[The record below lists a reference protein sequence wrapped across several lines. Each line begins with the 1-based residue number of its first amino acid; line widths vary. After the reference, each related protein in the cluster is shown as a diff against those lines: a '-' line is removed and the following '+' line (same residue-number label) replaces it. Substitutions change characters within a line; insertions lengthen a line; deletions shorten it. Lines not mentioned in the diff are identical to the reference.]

1 MTPNDAW
8 SSRARH
14 VIRACNIT
22 AATFS
27 IVGAGFVILC
37 AVVAPAFARGRTF
50 SLVKRLALADF
61 FFSAFAL
68 MGDRGADAPLDQPT
82 MTCVIQGAGT
92 QIASLCQAMY
102 ATTISHALATAV
114 GKRAASTTKEL
125 RENIRR
131 YDAAALGVSL
141 TLACV
146 PMFTGTYGDSGLG
159 RCHVK
164 HGVVRVSVYFV
175 PIWLCMGYNVY
186 NWGAVWRTATRVQAL
201 DRSLDDDPRS
211 RAATKRLITFVRR
224 LLAYP
229 FIQVSTNVPGT
240 ALRLA
245 SLFGGAKNP
254 SLGLTAAHVACKTS
268 QGFLHAVVF
277 LYAHPA
283 KRELVAAVSR
293 AIGLESVALRVS
305 SSSANTAHPGHEQ
318 DGGTYP
324 NLSEDIDFISDDDD
338 DENDDDENGNG
349 NGTTTDEPIRP
360 IAGDPFVRV
369 AFTDRAANANANA
382 VAGVELTAVTS
393 NSTRD
398 ETTDDDDD
406 IQQPS
411 LSTPTTPSSSL
422 IPSLI
427 QRSDDR

>member
-1 MTPNDAW
+1 MPTPNDAW
-8 SSRARH
+8 STRARH

-27 IVGAGFVILC
+27 VVGAGFVILC

-92 QIASLCQAMY
+92 QISSLCQAMY

-125 RENIRR
+125 RENVRR
-131 YDAAALGVSL
+131 YDAVALGVSL

-146 PMFTGTYGDSGLG
+146 PMFTATYGDSGLG

-164 HGVVRVSVYFV
+164 HGVVRVLVYFV

-240 ALRLA
+240 ALRLV
-245 SLFGGAKNP
+245 SLFGGSKSP

-283 KRELVAAVSR
+283 KRELFAAVSR
-293 AIGLESVALRVS
+293 ALGLESIALRVS
-305 SSSANTAHPGHEQ
+305 SSSAAHPGRAQ

-338 DENDDDENGNG
+338 DDDDDENGNG
-349 NGTTTDEPIRP
+349 TTVDEPIRP
-360 IAGDPFVRV
+360 IAGDAFVRV
-369 AFTDRAANANANA
+369 AFTDGAAAR
-382 VAGVELTAVTS
+382 AGVELAAVTS

-398 ETTDDDDD
+398 DVNAPFSPSSTTS
-406 IQQPS
+406 P
-411 LSTPTTPSSSL
+411 PPTPSSSL
-422 IPSLI
+422 IPSAI
-427 QRSDDR
+427 QRSDRR

>member
-1 MTPNDAW
+1 MTPSDAW
-8 SSRARH
+8 SSHARH

-68 MGDRGADAPLDQPT
+68 MGDRGADAPLDEPT

-125 RENIRR
+125 RENVRR
-131 YDAAALGVSL
+131 YDAVALGVSL

-146 PMFTGTYGDSGLG
+146 PMFTATYGDSGLG

-164 HGVVRVSVYFV
+164 HGVIRVLVYFV

-240 ALRLA
+240 ALRLV
-245 SLFGGAKNP
+245 SLFGGSKNP

-293 AIGLESVALRVS
+293 ALGLESVALRVS
-305 SSSANTAHPGHEQ
+305 SSSSSAHPGHEQ

-338 DENDDDENGNG
+338 DENGG
-349 NGTTTDEPIRP
+349 GTTTDEPIRP
-360 IAGDPFVRV
+360 IAGDAFVRV
-369 AFTDRAANANANA
+369 AFTDRADAN
-382 VAGVELTAVTS
+382 VGVELAAVTS

-398 ETTDDDDD
+398 DETDVNA
-406 IQQPS
+406 PS
-411 LSTPTTPSSSL
+411 SPSSTPTPSSSL
-422 IPSLI
+422 IPSAI
-427 QRSDDR
+427 QRSDDDRGGRRHE

>member
-1 MTPNDAW
+1 MTPNAW

-22 AATFS
+22 SATFS
-27 IVGAGFVILC
+27 VVGAGFVILC

-61 FFSAFAL
+61 LFSAFAL
-68 MGDRGADAPLDQPT
+68 MGDRGADAPLDEPT

-102 ATTISHALATAV
+102 ATTISHTLATAV
-114 GKRAASTTKEL
+114 GRRAASTTKEL

-131 YDAAALGVSL
+131 YDAVVLGVSL

-146 PMFTGTYGDSGLG
+146 PMFTATYGDSGLG

-164 HGVVRVSVYFV
+164 HGVVRVVCYFV

-211 RAATKRLITFVRR
+211 RAATKRLTTFVRR

-240 ALRLA
+240 ALRLVA
-245 SLFGGAKNP
+245 LFGGSKNP

-293 AIGLESVALRVS
+293 ALGLESVALRVS
-305 SSSANTAHPGHEQ
+305 SHATAPGHPQ

-324 NLSEDIDFISDDDD
+324 NLSEDVDFISDDDD
-338 DENDDDENGNG
+338 DDIDDIVDARAA
-349 NGTTTDEPIRP
+349 TDEPIRP
-360 IAGDPFVRV
+360 IAGDAFVRV
-369 AFTDRAANANANA
+369 AFARGTAADAD
-382 VAGVELTAVTS
+382 GVELTTANSSSDASSPPPTS
-393 NSTRD
+393 
-398 ETTDDDDD
+398 
-406 IQQPS
+406 
-411 LSTPTTPSSSL
+411 SSSL
-422 IPSLI
+422 IPGEI
-427 QRSDDR
+427 QRSDDRRTDRRPGTGW

>member
-27 IVGAGFVILC
+27 VVGAGFVILC

-164 HGVVRVSVYFV
+164 HGVVRVLVYFV

-305 SSSANTAHPGHEQ
+305 SASANTAHPGREQ

-338 DENDDDENGNG
+338 DENDEIGNG
-349 NGTTTDEPIRP
+349 GTTTDEPIRP

-369 AFTDRAANANANA
+369 AFTRADANANAD
-382 VAGVELTAVTS
+382 AGVELVAVAS
-393 NSTRD
+393 NSTHDD
-398 ETTDDDDD
+398 ETDNDDDDD
-406 IQQPS
+406 DVQHPS
-411 LSTPTTPSSSL
+411 LSTPTPSSSL

>member
-1 MTPNDAW
+1 MTPNAW

-27 IVGAGFVILC
+27 VVGAGFVILC

-114 GKRAASTTKEL
+114 EKRAASTTKEL

-131 YDAAALGVSL
+131 YDAVALGVSL

-146 PMFTGTYGDSGLG
+146 PMFTATYGDSGLG

-164 HGVVRVSVYFV
+164 HGVVRVLVYFV

-211 RAATKRLITFVRR
+211 RAATKRLTTFVRR

-245 SLFGGAKNP
+245 SLFGGSKNP
-254 SLGLTAAHVACKTS
+254 SLGLTAAHVVCKTS

-293 AIGLESVALRVS
+293 ALGLESVALKVS
-305 SSSANTAHPGHEQ
+305 SAASPNTAHPGHEQ
-318 DGGTYP
+318 DGGTHP
-324 NLSEDIDFISDDDD
+324 NLSEDVDFISDDDD
-338 DENDDDENGNG
+338 DD
-349 NGTTTDEPIRP
+349 GTTTDEPIRP
-360 IAGDPFVRV
+360 IAGDAFVRV
-369 AFTDRAANANANA
+369 AFTDRAAARAD
-382 VAGVELTAVTS
+382 VGVELAAASS
-393 NSTRD
+393 NFTRAAD
-398 ETTDDDDD
+398 ETDDQAD
-406 IQQPS
+406 IQPS
-411 LSTPTTPSSSL
+411 SSPSSTTPPPTSSSSL
-422 IPSLI
+422 IPSVI
-427 QRSDDR
+427 QRSDDGRVFV